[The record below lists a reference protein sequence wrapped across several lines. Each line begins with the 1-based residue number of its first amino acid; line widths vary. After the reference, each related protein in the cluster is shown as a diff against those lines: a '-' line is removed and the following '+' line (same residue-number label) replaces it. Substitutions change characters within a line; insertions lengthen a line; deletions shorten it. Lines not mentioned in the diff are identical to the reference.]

1 MQNDVGMIK
10 PELKELPQINDRM
23 SFIYLEHCVINRE
36 DSAIKVTDLNGDVL
50 IPAATITVLLL
61 GPGCKITHRAMEL
74 IGDSGIGTV
83 WVGEHGVRYYAH
95 GRALNSHTG
104 LLVKQAELVSNTR
117 KHLDVVRKMYQ
128 MRFPD
133 EEVRGL
139 TLQQL
144 RGREGSRV
152 RTAYREQSK
161 KWNIAWKGREYDIE
175 DFSSGTPVNQAL
187 SAGNVCLYGL
197 AHSVICALG
206 CSAGLGFVHVGH
218 ECSFAYDIADLYKA
232 QTTIPIAFEMA
243 AMVRDNF
250 NDKIPTD
257 FSGMVRRRLRD
268 EIVKLH
274 LLEKMVHD
282 IKYLLSDQE
291 EESEEQAVYL
301 WDNIKDKVENGR
313 QYGEERIDRDDSDN
327 DDELST

>member
-1 MQNDVGMIK
+1 MQIDAGMIK
-10 PELKELPQINDRM
+10 PELEELPQISDRM
-23 SFIYLEHCVINRE
+23 TFVYLEHCVINRE
-36 DSAIKVTDLNGDVL
+36 ESAVKVTDLDGDVF
-50 IPAATITVLLL
+50 IPAAAITTLLI

-74 IGDSGIGTV
+74 IGDSGIGAV

-95 GRALNSHTG
+95 GRALNSHTR

-128 MRFPD
+128 MRFPGED
-133 EEVRGL
+133 VRGL

-152 RTAYREQSK
+152 RAAYRKCSK
-161 KWNIAWKGREYDIE
+161 KWDIQWDGREYDHE
-175 DFSSGTPVNQAL
+175 DFTSGTPVNQAL

-232 QTTIPIAFEMA
+232 ETAIPIAFEMA
-243 AMVRDNF
+243 AMVRDEF
-250 NDKIPTD
+250 NGNTPSD

-268 EIVKLH
+268 EIVKQR
-274 LLEKMVHD
+274 LLERMVRD
-282 IKYLLSDQE
+282 IKYLLSDSETQ
-291 EESEEQAVYL
+291 SEEQNAVYL
-301 WDNIKDKVENGR
+301 WDNIKGNVENGR
-313 QYGEERIDRDDSDN
+313 QYREKGADDDSDN
-327 DDELST
+327 DD

>member
-1 MQNDVGMIK
+1 MQNNAGMIK
-10 PELKELPQINDRM
+10 PELTELPQIRDRM

-36 DSAIKVTDLNGDVL
+36 DSAVKVTDMDGEVF
-50 IPAATITVLLL
+50 IPAAAITILLL

-74 IGDSGIGTV
+74 IGDSGIGIV

-104 LLVKQAELVSNTR
+104 LLLKQAELVTNTR
-117 KHLDVVRKMYQ
+117 KHLSVVRKMYQ
-128 MRFPD
+128 MRFPNED
-133 EEVRGL
+133 VSGL

-152 RTAYREQSK
+152 RTTYREYSK
-161 KWNIAWKGREYDIE
+161 KWNIPWKGREYDPE
-175 DFSSGTPVNQAL
+175 DFMSGTPVNQAL

-206 CSAGLGFVHVGH
+206 CSAGLGFVHIGH

-232 QTTIPIAFEMA
+232 ETTIPIAFEMA
-243 AMVRDNF
+243 AKVRDEF
-250 NDKIPTD
+250 EDKTPQD

-268 EIVKLH
+268 EIVKRH
-274 LLEKMVHD
+274 LLEQMVRD
-282 IKYLLSDQE
+282 IKYLLSDNENE
-291 EESEEQAVYL
+291 EGEEKAVYL
-301 WDNIKDKVENGR
+301 WDNIKSRVENGK
-313 QYGEERIDRDDSDN
+313 QYREHGVGDDDSN
-327 DDELST
+327 HYE